1 MGVRLGHCACWI
13 HRSHVVTDLQV
24 ALFVYIGF
32 GLGLAATCRSERPG
46 AVQAPPQASAVCIC
60 PAAPVPA
67 SNEEIDDVPPFPQ
80 KSREEILAT
89 KRAGPAG
96 PQ

>member
-1 MGVRLGHCACWI
+1 M
-13 HRSHVVTDLQV
+13 TDLQV
-24 ALFVYIGF
+24 AFFVYIGF
-32 GLGLAATCRSERPG
+32 GLGLAATYRPERPG

-67 SNEEIDDVPPFPQ
+67 LTVNEEIDDVPPFPQ

-89 KRAGPAG
+89 KKR
-96 PQ
+96 